1 MDEAPASSTNSVE
14 KVITV
19 VAASPV
25 SWEHAAQTIVSDA
38 SKTIRDLHVAHVI
51 ERDVLLTEG
60 AIAMYR
66 IKLRLAFQIDRRR
79 PSLTP
84 GELDIE
90 VKRWLIV
97 TNQTLGTGEVVAEV
111 ERLAADC
118 PCEFHLL
125 VPATL
130 SQSYARARRLS
141 MMAADPVTGIPA
153 EMLQSSAELLGP
165 DVEGQEQAR
174 KRLDAQVKKLRK
186 KSYNVTAELGD
197 PDPIRA
203 IMSVLTR
210 ASFDGIILSTLPPG
224 ISRFVKG
231 DLPSRVKR
239 VSDLPVTYLPGKVPE
254 EEDLT

>member
-1 MDEAPASSTNSVE
+1 MDEAPTTSTRAVE

-25 SWEHAAQTIVSDA
+25 SWEHAAQVIVSDA
-38 SKTIRDLHVAHVI
+38 AKTIRDLHVAHVI
-51 ERDVLLTEG
+51 ERDVLLADG

-66 IKLRLAFQIDRRR
+66 IKLRLAFRIDRRR

-84 GELDIE
+84 GESDIE

-111 ERLAADC
+111 ERLSAEG

-130 SQSYARARRLS
+130 SQSYARARRMS
-141 MMAADPVTGIPA
+141 MMAADPVTGIPS
-153 EMLQSSAELLGP
+153 ELLQAGSDLLGP
-165 DVEGQEQAR
+165 DTEGQEKAG
-174 KRLDAQVKKLRK
+174 KRLAAQVEKLRNS
-186 KSYNVTAELGD
+186 SYDVTAELGD

-203 IMSVLTR
+203 IVSVLTR
-210 ASFDGIILSTLPPG
+210 ASFDGIILSTQPAG

-239 VSDLPVTYLPGKVPE
+239 VSDLPVTYLPGQVPDDDE
-254 EEDLT
+254 L